1 MKRKLNLGLTFLF
14 CLGLFF
20 NSYGQ
25 TKEEKAK
32 ILKQTKSDYLLDFAK
47 EKSERYNKNKAK
59 ALELAKEKGWIISK
73 QIEGGNFMELQ
84 GVTED
89 GRPLY
94 YITHNA
100 AAAATTAT
108 DKVYSGGGLG
118 LDLDGTGMTA
128 GEWDGGDVL
137 TTHVEFNNTG
147 TSRVTDKD
155 GVSSTHYHAT
165 HVAGTIMAGGV
176 DAAAK
181 GMAYNANLDAY
192 DWTNDES
199 EMAAAAAAGLLISN
213 HSYGYVTGWVWSGT
227 EWYWNGNE
235 TISAEEDYYFGF
247 YDDVCA
253 EIDEIANN
261 APYYLIVKS
270 AGNDQG
276 DWDGLSTEHPQDGG
290 ADGFDCIGHK
300 GNAKNILTVGAVN
313 DMSGGYTVPGAVTL
327 ASFSSTGPC
336 DDSRIKPDI
345 VGNGVNVY
353 STFDGYDTEYSSIS
367 GTSMSS
373 PNVTGSLLLL
383 QEHYSETFGS
393 FMKAATLKALAIH
406 TADECGANEGPD
418 YKFGWGLLNTGNA
431 ATVISNR
438 YSEAHIEEETYT
450 GTTYTLEVTAL
461 GTEPLVA
468 TIVWSDPA
476 GTPPAASLDPTD
488 IMLVNDL
495 DMTITGTGGPY
506 YPYKLSAASPA
517 DAATKGDNDVDN
529 VEKIYIASPT
539 AGTYTIS
546 ITHEGSITGAT
557 QDFSIIVSGVSVT
570 TEDPVVSTSVV
581 SSIEETTAQSGG
593 NVLNEGAS
601 SVTARGVVWST
612 SENPTLADNV
622 VTDAGTGAGAYTS
635 SITGLTGATTYYVRA
650 YATNTNGT
658 VYGNQQSF
666 TTEPPIFDILFR
678 VKDGAGNAV
687 EGAKILIGSV
697 QKYVDAQGEA
707 TYNLNPGS
715 YSYRVTATGHYM
727 QTGSVQVVDENKTVD
742 VTIIGTSIDDNILNS
757 VFNVFPN
764 PTTGIIKIQGEK
776 VINSKITVFD
786 ITGKQV
792 INKFS
797 DNAETSL
804 DISEFSNGIYI
815 IQVDTGEEIY
825 RQKLLKK

>member
-47 EKSERYNKNKAK
+47 EKSEKYNKNKAK
-59 ALELAKEKGWIISK
+59 ALELAKEKGWVVSK

-100 AAAATTAT
+100 TAAATTAT

-147 TSRVTDKD
+147 SSRITDKD
-155 GVSSTHYHAT
+155 GVSSTHPHAT

-192 DWTNDES
+192 DWNDDES

-213 HSYGYVTGWVWSGT
+213 HSYGYARGWTWTGT
-227 EWYWNGNE
+227 EYVWYGNE
-235 TISAEEDYYFGF
+235 TISSEEDYYFGF
-247 YDDVCA
+247 YDNECVK
-253 EIDEIANN
+253 IDNIANN

-270 AGNDQG
+270 AGNDLG
-276 DWDGLSTEHPQDGG
+276 EWDGSADHPQDGG
-290 ADGFDCIGHK
+290 ADGFDCIGNR

-345 VGNGVNVY
+345 VGNGVGVY
-353 STFDGYDTEYSSIS
+353 SPVDNTNSSYSSYN

-406 TADECGANEGPD
+406 TTDECGANEGPD

-557 QDFSIIVSGVSVT
+557 QDFSIIVTGVSVT

-666 TTEPPIFDILFR
+666 TTEPPIFDVLFR

-797 DNAETSL
+797 DNAETSI